1 MQTLCIDYSENIF
14 MSSSLL
20 CPVYEVISKLFGIN
34 NSHNKTMCQVDF
46 QTAVGL
52 LDATSPVNMLQDV
65 Q

>member
-20 CPVYEVISKLFGIN
+20 YEVISKLFGIN
-34 NSHNKTMCQVDF
+34 NSHNKTMCQVDV